1 MNTETLIWIARQLAR
16 IDSSETP
23 INDELRKAISCAY
36 YALFHA
42 LCNCVADQWTGLD
55 QQLKGSDAWV
65 QAYRLLEHGKIKN
78 ACIKICSSK
87 RFPEDLIAM
96 AQVFMIVQSMRLR
109 ADYDPMSIFSLDET
123 IDTIDLVEEAI
134 RKLRNADAN
143 DRMAFISFLAFPH
156 RKD

>member
-1 MNTETLIWIARQLAR
+1 MNPETLIWIARLLAR

-42 LCNCVADQWTGLD
+42 LCNCVAEQWIGFDEELR
-55 QQLKGSDAWV
+55 GSDAWV
-65 QAYRLLEHGKIKN
+65 LAYRLLEHGKIKA
-78 ACIKICSSK
+78 ACIKISNSK
-87 RFPEDLIAM
+87 IIPQELKTV
-96 AQVFMIVQSMRLR
+96 AQVFLIVQSMRHR
-109 ADYDPMSIFSLDET
+109 ADYDPRSRFSLVGTLEA
-123 IDTIDLVEEAI
+123 INSVEEAI
-134 RKLRNADAN
+134 RKLMNADAN

>member
-1 MNTETLIWIARQLAR
+1 MSPETLIWIARLLAR

-42 LCNCVADQWTGLD
+42 LCNCVADQWTGFDEELR
-55 QQLKGSDAWV
+55 GSDAWV
-65 QAYRLLEHGKIKN
+65 LAYRLLEHGKIKP
-78 ACIKICSSK
+78 ACFKISNSEN
-87 RFPEDLIAM
+87 FPPELKTV
-96 AQVFMIVQSMRLR
+96 AQVFLILQPMRHR
-109 ADYDPMSIFSLDET
+109 ADYDPRSLFSLEET
-123 IDTIDLVEEAI
+123 VEAIDSVEEAI
-134 RKLRNADAN
+134 RNLMNADAN